1 MGRPVT
7 INGRELN
14 FNDAPFIEAN
24 AEYSVT
30 VDDDGTVVVERTDLK
45 NENAKLREAAE
56 RDADVIEVLNLS
68 LEESQAENSKLR
80 DLIELMLSC
89 PMDKGDCDRCRQLND
104 LCEVE
109 VLAGELGIEVDG

>member
-45 NENAKLREAAE
+45 AENAKLRGIVAVLWECCPCNTDSFWCE
-56 RDADVIEVLNLS
+56 GCDYHDVDWCKVKVQI
-68 LEESQAENSKLR
+68 
-80 DLIELMLSC
+80 
-89 PMDKGDCDRCRQLND
+89 DR
-104 LCEVE
+104 
-109 VLAGELGIEVDG
+109 LGIEV